1 MTDLLYVATAH
12 AVVVAERDRGEWRE
26 VSHGLEGQRVT
37 CITAH
42 GDVVHAGT
50 REGVFRSLDGG
61 QSWQPTNEGLTVR
74 YIRWLAHHPGD
85 PAVLL
90 VGTEPATIHVSRD
103 GGETWRECP
112 EVADMRDEGG
122 WYLPYSPAAG
132 CVRGFAFY
140 GARVYAAVEQGG
152 VLRSNDIGETWRI
165 VQGSSGRPEAEVP
178 AGHIHPDVHSVN
190 VHPSSP
196 DRVTAATGGGLY
208 RSTDGGSHWELL
220 YRCYCRAVWLDPDD
234 HDHLIFGPAD
244 SVNTGGRIEE
254 SVDGGQ
260 TWRYASLGLDIPWRQ
275 HMVERFEQA
284 GQDLFAVLSNGHIV
298 TATLADLTWQR
309 VLPDV
314 RDVTALA
321 SPTA

>member
-152 VLRSNDIGETWRI
+152 CCARMTSARPGASCRGAAAVPRRRSPPG
-165 VQGSSGRPEAEVP
+165 
-178 AGHIHPDVHSVN
+178 
-190 VHPSSP
+190 
-196 DRVTAATGGGLY
+196 
-208 RSTDGGSHWELL
+208 
-220 YRCYCRAVWLDPDD
+220 
-234 HDHLIFGPAD
+234 IF
-244 SVNTGGRIEE
+244 T
-254 SVDGGQ
+254 
-260 TWRYASLGLDIPWRQ
+260 
-275 HMVERFEQA
+275 
-284 GQDLFAVLSNGHIV
+284 
-298 TATLADLTWQR
+298 
-309 VLPDV
+309 
-314 RDVTALA
+314 
-321 SPTA
+321 PTYTR